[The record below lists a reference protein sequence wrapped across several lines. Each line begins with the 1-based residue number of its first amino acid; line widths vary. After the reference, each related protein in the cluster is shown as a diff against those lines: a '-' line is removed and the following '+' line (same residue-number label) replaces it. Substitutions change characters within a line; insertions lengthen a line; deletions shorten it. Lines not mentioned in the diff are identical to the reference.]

1 MLKTISI
8 TQARKK
14 IFNISD
20 DIQKTGSHYVLTEN
34 GVSKVIMM
42 SSEEYDSWTETLE
55 VYKDFP
61 NIEKEIKES
70 ESDYKSKKYLK
81 YPTLDELLNKEGY
94 VMADK
99 GSAKYEISTKAK
111 TKRKKRAW

>member
-14 IFNISD
+14 IFKISD
-20 DIQKTGSHYVLTEN
+20 DIQKTGSHYALTEN
-34 GVSKVIMM
+34 GISKVIMM
-42 SSEEYDSWTETLE
+42 SSDEYDSWTETLE
-55 VYKDFP
+55 ILKDFP
-61 NIEKEIKES
+61 NIEKEIKET

-94 VMADK
+94 VVADSGK
-99 GSAKYEISTKAK
+99 VKYEISNKIK
-111 TKRKKRAW
+111 TKRKKRV